1 MNTYVFNEI
10 KVGMSAAFNV
20 VVTEEMQDN
29 FLKLSGDNNPM
40 HVDCEY
46 ATLSGFKDRVV
57 YGMLTSAFYSRLAG
71 VYLPG
76 RNCLLQECKIS
87 FNKPVYIGDKLKV
100 YGEEEEYEGELGFDI
115 AKAIEG
121 FKYLIFIIE
130 DNRMFWDSDTYID
143 EIKEEHKDSQ
153 WYDSVAE
160 FLKSFSN

>member
-46 ATLSGFKDRVV
+46 ATLSGFKDRDD

-100 YGEEEEYEGELGFDI
+100 YGEVVEVNDMFQRITVKAYIQNEKGVKVSKAKII
-115 AKAIEG
+115 AGVLNHE
-121 FKYLIFIIE
+121 
-130 DNRMFWDSDTYID
+130 W
-143 EIKEEHKDSQ
+143 
-153 WYDSVAE
+153 
-160 FLKSFSN
+160 

>member
-100 YGEEEEYEGELGFDI
+100 YGEVVEVNDMFQRITVKADI
-115 AKAIEG
+115 QNEKGVKVSKAK
-121 FKYLIFIIE
+121 IIAGVLNHE
-130 DNRMFWDSDTYID
+130 W
-143 EIKEEHKDSQ
+143 
-153 WYDSVAE
+153 
-160 FLKSFSN
+160 

>member
-100 YGEEEEYEGELGFDI
+100 YGEVVEVYDMFQRITVKAYIQNEKGVKVSKAKII
-115 AKAIEG
+115 AGVLNHE
-121 FKYLIFIIE
+121 
-130 DNRMFWDSDTYID
+130 W
-143 EIKEEHKDSQ
+143 
-153 WYDSVAE
+153 
-160 FLKSFSN
+160 

>member
-100 YGEEEEYEGELGFDI
+100 YGEVVEVNDMFQRITVKAYIQNEKGVKVSQAKII
-115 AKAIEG
+115 AGVLNHE
-121 FKYLIFIIE
+121 
-130 DNRMFWDSDTYID
+130 W
-143 EIKEEHKDSQ
+143 
-153 WYDSVAE
+153 
-160 FLKSFSN
+160 